1 MPDKP
6 IGPPIDAD
14 TLWRMLATSGTGLWD
29 WRIPED
35 AAYYSDE
42 WLAIMGM
49 PSGVFEPRIGFRLER
64 IHPDDAA
71 HVKSE
76 FDAFLR
82 GETQRSPY
90 MDFRMKRSNGSWAY
104 VRETVG
110 ITERDQNGHPI
121 RLTGMMRDNTAA
133 KMREKRL
140 EDECRYHISIEDVVG
155 LVSWE
160 WDIVQN
166 RLTFRQ
172 WYSLTS
178 SDKPNPLEG
187 KSSEDFLQLIH
198 PDDVV
203 PYRQNMNEY
212 LQRNKGGFEYV
223 LRMLDLDKKY
233 VWIILYAT
241 IVERDDFGKPT
252 KLIGSTRDIDQKVRA
267 ESALRAAL
275 EETISHRE
283 RLIAD
288 IERAEETRRSMF
300 KNSPHNCIMFDS
312 AFQVLDCN
320 PATLTFFGFTS
331 VEDFRRDFVS
341 LMVTAIP
348 ERQADGAPSVPLWER
363 LVSAV
368 HDGSHEFEMVLIL
381 NDKPC
386 PISVVMKKVN
396 YMDSFAIMIYFV
408 DLRKQHEMISALT
421 ERDRLLSTLNKMSV
435 ILMSSDKDIFA
446 VLHDAITELGV
457 GANVDIAYIMKNQEI
472 DGTLCCSDI
481 AHWTTLETPDPLVN
495 IPYDMFIPTWRS
507 TIAKGKILNS
517 GKGEAYRDRAVIPRA
532 APDVKVALV
541 IPLFIKGAFWG
552 MVGLS
557 RFNED
562 SPFIKAEE
570 DLLQSAAILIA
581 SAILRASMT
590 EDLLEANRAAIAGTR
605 AKTDFLSRM
614 SHEIRTPMNAII
626 GMTTIAQK
634 ASDMKRVQYCLKQI
648 ENSSRQLLGIIN
660 DVLDMSKIEANKL
673 EILSEEFGFEDMIQH
688 VVNVVQIK
696 MDEKGQEFHVNI
708 ENAFT
713 RMIISD
719 ELRLSQVLINLLTN
733 AVKFT
738 PDCGKISL
746 LTRQTPIDADTARLH
761 IEVADTGIGITAEQ
775 KPRLFHL
782 FEQAENNTTR
792 KYGGTGLG
800 LSISKSI
807 VNLMGGDIWVEDNPG
822 GGSRFVFEIV
832 IQWGKVYRADKLPK
846 GLRSDLRILVVDDD
860 VETLDYFE
868 SILESFSLAC
878 DKAESGAEAVDL
890 VKARE
895 REGSPYD
902 LVFLDWKMPGMDGCE
917 TAREIKRS
925 ICGNP
930 IIIMISL
937 ADQNE
942 VGAALASIGITR
954 FLPKPILPSSLYNAI
969 ITSLGY
975 EQRSAGRDEGVIPS
989 YDWSGKM
996 LLLAEDVEVN
1006 REVVAG
1012 ILEDT
1017 GVTIECAE
1025 NGTRAVEMFAERAYD
1040 IVLMDIQMPVMDGF
1054 DATRAIRR
1062 LKKANAASCPIIAMT
1077 ANAFKEDVYDCL
1089 AAGMNGH
1096 IAKPIDVERLFST
1109 LAEYLS
1115 PPESALKR

>member
-1 MPDKP
+1 MPNKP
-6 IGPPIDAD
+6 IDTPIDAD
-14 TLWRMLATSGTGLWD
+14 RLRIILAASGTGLWD
-29 WRIPED
+29 WCINED
-35 AAYYSDE
+35 IAYYSDE
-42 WLAIMGM
+42 WLAIVGM
-49 PSGVFEPRIGFRLER
+49 PAGVFDPHIGFRLER

-71 HVKSE
+71 YVKSE
-76 FDAFLR
+76 FDILLR
-82 GETQRSPY
+82 GETQSAPY
-90 MDFRMKRSNGSWAY
+90 IDFRMKRSNGSWAQ
-104 VRETVG
+104 VRETVS
-110 ITERDQNGHPI
+110 ITERDPSGRPTG
-121 RLTGMMRDNTAA
+121 LTGMMRDNTAA

-140 EDECRYHISIEDVVG
+140 EDECRYHISIEDMTG

-160 WDIVQN
+160 WDIVTN
-166 RLTFRQ
+166 HLTFRQ
-172 WYSLTS
+172 WYSLTN

-187 KSSEDFLQLIH
+187 KTSEDFLQLIH
-198 PDDVV
+198 PDDVI
-203 PYRQNMNEY
+203 PYWQNMTKYLKRNE
-212 LQRNKGGFEYV
+212 GGFEYV
-223 LRMLDLDKKY
+223 LRMMGLDKQY
-233 VWIILYAT
+233 MWVILHAT

-283 RLIAD
+283 RLMAD

-300 KNSPHNCIMFDS
+300 KNSPYKCIMFDS
-312 AFQVLDCN
+312 TFHVLDCN
-320 PATLTFFGFTS
+320 PTTLTFFGFTS

-341 LMVTAIP
+341 LMETALA
-348 ERQADGAPSVPLWER
+348 ERQPDGTPTVPLSDR
-363 LVSAV
+363 LASAV
-368 HDGSHEFEMVLIL
+368 RDGSHEFETTLIL
-381 NDKPC
+381 NNKPC

-408 DLRKQHEMISALT
+408 DLRKHHEMISALT

-435 ILMSSDKDIFA
+435 ILMSSDKDISA
-446 VLHDAITELGV
+446 VLQDTITELGM
-457 GANVDIAYIMKNQEI
+457 GANADIAYILRNREV
-472 DGTLCCSDI
+472 DGVTCCSSI
-481 AHWTTLETPDPLVN
+481 VYWTTMETPDPPVD
-495 IPYDMFIPTWRS
+495 IPYDILIPSWRD
-507 TIAKGKILNS
+507 TLAKGNILNIHTREIY
-517 GKGEAYRDRAVIPRA
+517 KDPDAVPRCVT
-532 APDVKVALV
+532 DVKAALI
-541 IPLFIKGAFWG
+541 IPLFIKNTFWG
-552 MVGLS
+552 AVGLS

-562 SPFIKAEE
+562 RPFIKAEE

-626 GMTTIAQK
+626 GMTTLAQK
-634 ASDMKRVQYCLKQI
+634 ASDMKRVQYCIKQI

-673 EILSEEFGFEDMIQH
+673 EILREAFQFEDMIQH
-688 VVNVVQIK
+688 VVNVVQVK
-696 MDEKGQEFHVNI
+696 MDEKGQDFHVNI
-708 ENAFT
+708 ENVFT
-713 RMIISD
+713 RTVISD

-746 LTRQTPIDADTARLH
+746 LVRQMPIDADTARLH
-761 IEVADTGIGITAEQ
+761 IEVVDTGIGITHEQ

-807 VNLMGGDIWVEDNPG
+807 VNLMGGDIWIEDNPG
-822 GGSRFVFEIV
+822 GGSRFVFEII
-832 IQWGKVYRADKLPK
+832 IQWGKVCRTDKLPK
-846 GLRSDLRILVVDDD
+846 GLCRDLRILVVDDD

-878 DKAESGAEAVDL
+878 DRAESGVEAVDRAK
-890 VKARE
+890 VRE
-895 REGSPYD
+895 QEGRPYD

-930 IIIMISL
+930 IIIMISS
-937 ADQNE
+937 ASQNE
-942 VGAALASIGITR
+942 VSSALASIGVTR
-954 FLPKPILPSSLYNAI
+954 FLPKPILPSTLYNTI
-969 ITSLGY
+969 ITSMGY
-975 EQRSAGRDEGVIPS
+975 DQRSAGRDESGIPA
-989 YDWSGKM
+989 YDWSDRT
-996 LLLAEDVEVN
+996 LLLVEDVEVN
-1006 REVVAG
+1006 REVVIG

-1017 GVTIECAE
+1017 GITIEYAE
-1025 NGTRAVEMFAERAYD
+1025 NGMRAVERFREHDYN
-1040 IVLMDIQMPVMDGF
+1040 IVLMDIQMPGMDGF
-1054 DATRAIRR
+1054 DATRVIRS

-1077 ANAFKEDVYDCL
+1077 ANAFKEDVHDCL

-1096 IAKPIDVERLFST
+1096 IAKPIDIEQLFTT

-1115 PPESALKR
+1115 PTES